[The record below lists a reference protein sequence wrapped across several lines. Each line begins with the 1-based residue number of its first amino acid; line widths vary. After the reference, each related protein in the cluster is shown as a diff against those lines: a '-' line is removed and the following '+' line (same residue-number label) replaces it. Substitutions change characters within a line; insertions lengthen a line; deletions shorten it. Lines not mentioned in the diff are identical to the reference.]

1 MCSFLA
7 ANQLITNLAFVNFY
21 LQPRGPDITTHVRL
35 HGFDFIHNLLHM
47 TGQRRPQPFMSSDGQ
62 IVVLFNGEI
71 YNWRQLSQESE
82 SRGLPAFTSDGEAIL
97 PSYQVAGESFPLM
110 LEGEFAI
117 AVFDFQSQRAVFAT
131 DPFGTKPLWYALP
144 RRKRRLGI
152 SSYKSG
158 LTRLGFRSQ
167 DIHMV
172 GPNRILT
179 ICLETFRITKH
190 TTTFEF
196 DMRQF
201 KNSTDDF
208 IKTFNRAVKLRTQDL
223 EETGR
228 PLFIG
233 LSSGFDSGAI
243 HASLHQNSVRH
254 HAFALLGAETPQ
266 LLHDRAVFSKSTSEV
281 SVVKMNGADFE
292 LEQLWLSK
300 RAEPFAYL
308 GRNLTG
314 QPNVLGDLADVKN
327 SEYKAPLH
335 DAFTGWGYPFEKRRK
350 TPFSAGDNLHS
361 QDSSSS
367 LLWRYNTH
375 RRAACGLHSAPNTI
389 SLCVGAEGEELHC
402 EVKCSDDLPPS
413 SNTLRCGHR
422 GTWVGNIDCD
432 RSSGAT
438 ATLWPKDGPRQPTV
452 IDVRTEPC
460 HSLAL
465 SALDAGSH
473 PSLWSFQE
481 DHAEWCQ
488 TPHLL
493 IANQKELPLPRQ
505 PEAEIQGSLAKSS
518 AQTSRPDAAAG
529 HRAEQESLQAA
540 EIRRGHEE
548 WIRQQRREP
557 QAHLEGTC
565 YCGFQSKEAILHHF
579 RKHHKDLRLADP
591 PKRLFAG
598 VQLETQH

>member
-7 ANQLITNLAFVNFY
+7 VNQLITNLAFVNFY

-47 TGQRRPQPFMSSDGQ
+47 TGQRRPQPFISSDGQ

-71 YNWRQLSQESE
+71 YNWRQLSQEAE
-82 SRGLPAFTSDGEAIL
+82 SRGLPPFTSDGEAIL

-131 DPFGTKPLWYALP
+131 DPFGTKPLWYALL
-144 RRKRRLGI
+144 RQESRVGI

-158 LTRLGFRSQ
+158 LTRLGFQSQ

-179 ICLETFRITKH
+179 ICLETFQITKH

-201 KNSTDDF
+201 KNSTEDF
-208 IKTFNRAVKLRTQDL
+208 IKAFDRAVKLRTQDL

-254 HAFALLGAETPQ
+254 HAFALLGSETPQ

-281 SVVKMNGADFE
+281 SIVKMNGEDFV
-292 LEQLWLSK
+292 LEQLWLSE

-308 GRNLTG
+308 AKNLTG
-314 QPNVLGDLADVKN
+314 QPSVLGDLAVPW
-327 SEYKAPLH
+327 SLPGACS
-335 DAFTGWGYPFEKRRK
+335 FWGRSRRIK
-350 TPFSAGDNLHS
+350 
-361 QDSSSS
+361 
-367 LLWRYNTH
+367 
-375 RRAACGLHSAPNTI
+375 
-389 SLCVGAEGEELHC
+389 

-422 GTWVGNIDCD
+422 GTWVGNINCMEN
-432 RSSGAT
+432 RSSHSDDF
-438 ATLWPKDGPRQPTV
+438 ATLWLKDGPRQPTV
-452 IDVRTEPC
+452 IDV
-460 HSLAL
+460 
-465 SALDAGSH
+465 SAEEAS
-473 PSLWSFQE
+473 
-481 DHAEWCQ
+481 
-488 TPHLL
+488 
-493 IANQKELPLPRQ
+493 EL
-505 PEAEIQGSLAKSS
+505 
-518 AQTSRPDAAAG
+518 
-529 HRAEQESLQAA
+529 
-540 EIRRGHEE
+540 
-548 WIRQQRREP
+548 
-557 QAHLEGTC
+557 
-565 YCGFQSKEAILHHF
+565 
-579 RKHHKDLRLADP
+579 
-591 PKRLFAG
+591 
-598 VQLETQH
+598 